1 MLNQTSVF
9 QGGLEIILQWEEGRW
24 EKDLEKA
31 PLRSLVESLGSN
43 VLHGCIAILI
53 RLHAKV
59 NGVFVPNLWKNA

>member
-31 PLRSLVESLGSN
+31 PLTFPG
-43 VLHGCIAILI
+43 GIT
-53 RLHAKV
+53 
-59 NGVFVPNLWKNA
+59 GQ